1 MKHLLLIFL
10 LIFSIKANLVF
21 AQTLNTIPNSF
32 TIRGE
37 NLKSSDVDF
46 YRKSIL
52 AADMEQFRLQTETV
66 ILKFKNGFTLEL
78 LSAKELVVKNIR
90 SDVDISKYTNYPS
103 QHDYKYPLFEIL
115 DSGWLVG
122 VVDVITK

>member
-1 MKHLLLIFL
+1 MKHLLSIFFIIL
-10 LIFSIKANLVF
+10 LIKVNATF

-32 TIRGE
+32 IIHGQ
-37 NLKSSDVDF
+37 NLQSSDVDF
-46 YRKSIL
+46 YTKSIL

-78 LSAKELVVKNIR
+78 LSAKELVVKNIK
-90 SDVDISKYTNYPS
+90 SNIDISKYTNYPANY
-103 QHDYKYPLFEIL
+103 DYKYPLFEVL

>member
-1 MKHLLLIFL
+1 MC
-10 LIFSIKANLVF
+10 SIKANTVF

-32 TIRGE
+32 IILGE
-37 NLKSSDVDF
+37 NLKPSDIDF
-46 YRKSIL
+46 YTKSIL

-78 LSAKELVVKNIR
+78 LSAKQLVVENIKP
-90 SDVDISKYTNYPS
+90 DIDITKYTNYPS
-103 QHDYKYPLFEIL
+103 QHDYKYPLFEVL

-122 VVDVITK
+122 VVDVIAK